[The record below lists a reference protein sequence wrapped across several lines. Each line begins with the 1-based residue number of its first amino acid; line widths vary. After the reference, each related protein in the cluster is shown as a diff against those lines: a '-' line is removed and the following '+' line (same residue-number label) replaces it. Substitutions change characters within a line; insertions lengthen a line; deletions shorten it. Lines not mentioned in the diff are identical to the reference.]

1 MTFCSLA
8 AETCWERWHR
18 NCKKRCKPVYTAR
31 HVLPRSNK
39 MRPAKP
45 LATCTVLLFC
55 VSWGRIPFP
64 NQSPLISLIE
74 ADAQTTEKY
83 YEEKVPQVTL
93 GLCGSTVP
101 SITSYHYTQ
110 PVEKTPWN
118 EHGFIEERASGG
130 HSALAVSSK
139 KKKKRLQKKY
149 FETGEII
156 FWINHQ
162 WGIPTV
168 TEDSMLFSV
177 STKIHLACGNA
188 EGKHIPDGLER
199 PKYLQRWKFN

>member
-55 VSWGRIPFP
+55 VPWGRIRFP

-83 YEEKVPQVTL
+83 YEEKVPQVIL

-130 HSALAVSSK
+130 ALSTRCLFK
-139 KKKKRLQKKY
+139 KKEKKTSEKVLWNWWNNLLNKPPVGNTHSHWGQHAVQR
-149 FETGEII
+149 
-156 FWINHQ
+156 INKNTFDLRQ
-162 WGIPTV
+162 CWGQTYPRWTREAQIPS
-168 TEDSMLFSV
+168 EM
-177 STKIHLACGNA
+177 KI
-188 EGKHIPDGLER
+188 
-199 PKYLQRWKFN
+199 